1 MHSFLSIFGSLNL
14 INLKV
19 SILKDLIKVKGYRQK
34 WLAEKLGVSEVTL
47 SNWANNK
54 VKPNEEN
61 LKRLSDIFDTPI
73 ERLR

>member
-1 MHSFLSIFGSLNL
+1 M
-14 INLKV
+14 